1 VAVRDLRSLIAHEY
15 AAAGLKAILQ
25 SPLTLSHTLLKRIEP
40 TARYLREQL
49 PAIVSGLP
57 ACRPPGGEGTQ
68 GGAEGDSRPPHS
80 PRRFR

>member
-1 VAVRDLRSLIAHEY
+1 VLREDRPSCLDRARLAEKLGVIDRADNLLAVRDLRSLIAHEY

-49 PAIVSGLP
+49 PAVLG
-57 ACRPPGGEGTQ
+57 
-68 GGAEGDSRPPHS
+68 
-80 PRRFR
+80 